1 LFRRGTAFALIPTI
15 MRLTSGPES
24 VAPRRGRR
32 IVLALLILLLIVLP
46 LYLWPLRGGGSGLP
60 GAAAL
65 SRPPLD
71 PRDAAAVAH
80 LPADVWEGLMG
91 GSSGPHGAPPAKRT
105 GNLTRI
111 EPLDDHPAGPFD
123 IEGGGSLPPRYDPWS
138 RGHEITA
145 LLGGGL
151 DRSSGQSGG
160 TDDSLPAPAQFL
172 AGPTSGES
180 TGTGNGWGGGGYSG
194 FPGNLGP
201 FAGGGGP
208 GGPGGPSGPT
218 PTFFSDPGDAST
230 PAPTP
235 EPGTIV
241 LVGSNLAL
249 LGIAAWR
256 RLRGREDAGP
266 MR

>member
-1 LFRRGTAFALIPTI
+1 
-15 MRLTSGPES
+15 

-32 IVLALLILLLIVLP
+32 IVLALLILLLILLP

-65 SRPPLD
+65 SRPPFD

-80 LPADVWEGLMG
+80 LPADVWEDLMD
-91 GSSGPHGAPPAKRT
+91 GSSGPHGARPPKGS
-105 GNLTRI
+105 GNLTRM
-111 EPLDDHPAGPFD
+111 EPLDDGAAGPFD
-123 IEGGGSLPPRYDPWS
+123 VGAGGGPLPPRHDALS
-138 RGHEITA
+138 RGHGITA
-145 LLGGGL
+145 LLGDGL
-151 DRSSGQSGG
+151 DQSSGQSGG
-160 TDDSLPAPAQFL
+160 AGDSLPAPAQFV
-172 AGPTSGES
+172 AGPTSSES
-180 TGTGNGWGGGGYSG
+180 GGTGTGWGGGGYSG

-208 GGPGGPSGPT
+208 GGRSGPSGTT
-218 PTFFSDPGDAST
+218 PTFISDTGDPSA

-235 EPGTIV
+235 EPGTII

-249 LGIAAWR
+249 LGAAAWR
-256 RLRGREDAGP
+256 RLRRREETGP

>member
-1 LFRRGTAFALIPTI
+1 
-15 MRLTSGPES
+15 M
-24 VAPRRGRR
+24 
-32 IVLALLILLLIVLP
+32 LALLILLLIALP

-80 LPADVWEGLMG
+80 LPADVWEGLMREGLMREGLMG
-91 GSSGPHGAPPAKRT
+91 GSSRPHGAPPPAGS

-111 EPLDDHPAGPFD
+111 GPLDDSAAGPFD
-123 IEGGGSLPPRYDPWS
+123 IGTGGGSLPPRYDTLS

-145 LLGGGL
+145 FLGDGL
-151 DRSSGQSGG
+151 DPSSGQAGG
-160 TDDSLPAPAQFL
+160 ADDSLPAPVQFL
-172 AGPTSGES
+172 AGPTSGENA
-180 TGTGNGWGGGGYSG
+180 GTGSGWGGGGHGGGS
-194 FPGNLGP
+194 PGNLGP

-208 GGPGGPSGPT
+208 GGPGGPSGTT
-218 PTFFSDPGDAST
+218 PTFFSDPGDPSV

-235 EPGTIV
+235 EPGTIL

-249 LGIAAWR
+249 LGAAAWR
-256 RLRGREDAGP
+256 RLRGREETG
-266 MR
+266 R

>member
-1 LFRRGTAFALIPTI
+1 
-15 MRLTSGPES
+15 M
-24 VAPRRGRR
+24 
-32 IVLALLILLLIVLP
+32 LALLILLLILLP

-65 SRPPLD
+65 SRAPRD

-91 GSSGPHGAPPAKRT
+91 GSSAPPGAPPPKDS

-111 EPLDDHPAGPFD
+111 GRLDDSAAGPFD
-123 IEGGGSLPPRYDPWS
+123 IGAGGGSLPPRYDALS
-138 RGHEITA
+138 RGHEITVS
-145 LLGGGL
+145 LGDGL
-151 DRSSGQSGG
+151 DQSSGQSGG
-160 TDDSLPAPAQFL
+160 AGDSLPAPAQFL

-180 TGTGNGWGGGGYSG
+180 ADTGNGWGGGGYSG

-208 GGPGGPSGPT
+208 GGPSGPSGTT
-218 PTFFSDPGDAST
+218 PTSLSDPGDPSV

-235 EPGTIV
+235 EPGTV
-241 LVGSNLAL
+241 LLVGSNLGL
-249 LGIAAWR
+249 LGAAALR
-256 RLRGREDAGP
+256 RLRRKEETGR
-266 MR
+266 R

>member
-1 LFRRGTAFALIPTI
+1 
-15 MRLTSGPES
+15 MRLSSGHEF

-32 IVLALLILLLIVLP
+32 IVLALLILLLILLP
-46 LYLWPLRGGGSGLP
+46 LYLWPLRGGVSGLP

-80 LPADVWEGLMG
+80 LPADVWEGLMN
-91 GSSGPHGAPPAKRT
+91 GSRGPHGAPPPKGS

-111 EPLDDHPAGPFD
+111 GPLEDGAAGPFD
-123 IEGGGSLPPRYDPWS
+123 IGAGGASLPPRYDALS

-145 LLGGGL
+145 LLGDGL
-151 DRSSGQSGG
+151 DQASGRSGG
-160 TDDSLPAPAQFL
+160 AGDSPPAPAQFL
-172 AGPTSGES
+172 AGATSGES
-180 TGTGNGWGGGGYSG
+180 AGSGNGWGGGGYSG

-208 GGPGGPSGPT
+208 GGPGGPSGTT
-218 PTFFSDPGDAST
+218 PTFFSDPGDPSA

-235 EPGTIV
+235 EPGTLL

-249 LGIAAWR
+249 LGAVAWR
-256 RLRGREDAGP
+256 RLRRREEPGR
-266 MR
+266 

>member
-1 LFRRGTAFALIPTI
+1 
-15 MRLTSGPES
+15 
-24 VAPRRGRR
+24 
-32 IVLALLILLLIVLP
+32 VLALLILLLILLP

-80 LPADVWEGLMG
+80 LPADVWEGLMNG
-91 GSSGPHGAPPAKRT
+91 SGPHGAPPPMGS

-111 EPLDDHPAGPFD
+111 GPLEDGAAGPFN
-123 IEGGGSLPPRYDPWS
+123 IGVGGVSLPPRYDALS

-145 LLGGGL
+145 LLGDGL
-151 DRSSGQSGG
+151 DQTSGQFGG
-160 TDDSLPAPAQFL
+160 AGDSPPAQFL
-172 AGPTSGES
+172 AGATSGES
-180 TGTGNGWGGGGYSG
+180 AGTGNGWGGGGYSG

-201 FAGGGGP
+201 FPGGGGP
-208 GGPGGPSGPT
+208 GGPGGPSGTT
-218 PTFFSDPGDAST
+218 PTFLSDPGDSSA

-235 EPGTIV
+235 EPGTLL

-249 LGIAAWR
+249 LGGAAWR
-256 RLRGREDAGP
+256 RLGKRKETDR
-266 MR
+266 

>member
-1 LFRRGTAFALIPTI
+1 MAFALIPII
-15 MRLTSGPES
+15 MRLSSGPES

-46 LYLWPLRGGGSGLP
+46 LYLWPLRGGGSSLP

-91 GSSGPHGAPPAKRT
+91 GSSRPHGAPPPGRS

-111 EPLDDHPAGPFD
+111 GPPDDRPAGLFD
-123 IEGGGSLPPRYDPWS
+123 IAGGESLPPRYDALW

-145 LLGGGL
+145 FLGDGL
-151 DRSSGQSGG
+151 DPSSGQSGG
-160 TDDSLPAPAQFL
+160 ADDSLPAPPQFL

-180 TGTGNGWGGGGYSG
+180 AGTGSGWGGGGYAG

-208 GGPGGPSGPT
+208 GGPGGPTGTT
-218 PTFFSDPGDAST
+218 PTFFSDPGDPSA

-235 EPGTIV
+235 EPGTI
-241 LVGSNLAL
+241 LLIGSNLAL
-249 LGIAAWR
+249 LGAAAWR
-256 RLRGREDAGP
+256 RRHRREEPGR
-266 MR
+266 